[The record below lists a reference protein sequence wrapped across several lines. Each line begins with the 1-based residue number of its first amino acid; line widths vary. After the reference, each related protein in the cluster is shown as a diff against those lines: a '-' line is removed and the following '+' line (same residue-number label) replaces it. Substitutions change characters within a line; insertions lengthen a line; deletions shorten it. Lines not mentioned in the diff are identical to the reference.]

1 MFTIFASDKSLD
13 IYGEEGVVA
22 KNLGNPAAVAETIK
36 YLNIDLDFDDIF
48 FSSSMDFAEEYGF
61 ETNNGAKDLF
71 NAGIREYYNNK
82 KEVA

>member
-13 IYGEEGVVA
+13 IYGEDGVLA
-22 KNLGNPAAVAETIK
+22 KNLGNPKAIAETIK

-48 FSSSMDFAEEYGF
+48 FSSSMDFATEYGF
-61 ETNNGAKDLF
+61 GSNTEAKDLF
-71 NAGIREYYNNK
+71 NAGIRAYYNQ